1 VKYDRLQQ
9 RSTNNIVNCIIIEES
24 TVGGQKTQYVIDADI
39 FRNVKRK
46 ADRRKIKLEKCKDK
60 IRSLKGKLAQPSV
73 TLS

>member
-24 TVGGQKTQYVIDADI
+24 TVGGQKTRFVVDADI

-60 IRSLKGKLAQPSV
+60 VRSLKGKLAQPSV